1 MYKTYDKLLFFS
13 IPKILSL
20 HKILVVTDVSID
32 KIVQEIGFLFKND
45 PEATG
50 KLKIAIKVIIRYIA
64 NKLSLVN
71 TKQSVCVCVCVSY
84 AYSCHWICKNHPC
97 SYVQTNSEI
106 YFTPQA

>member
-20 HKILVVTDVSID
+20 HKVLVVTDVSID

-50 KLKIAIKVIIRYIA
+50 KLKTAIKVIIRYIA

-71 TKQSVCVCVCVSY
+71 TKQSVCVCVLCIFMSLDMQKP
-84 AYSCHWICKNHPC
+84 SM
-97 SYVQTNSEI
+97 YVQTNSEI